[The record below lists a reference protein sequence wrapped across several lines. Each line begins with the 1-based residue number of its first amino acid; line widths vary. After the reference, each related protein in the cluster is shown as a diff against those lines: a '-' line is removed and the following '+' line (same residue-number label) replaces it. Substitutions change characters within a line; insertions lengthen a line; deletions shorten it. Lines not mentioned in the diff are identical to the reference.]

1 MCVDCAICSHTLL
14 NTARAIIAHQHFQ
27 QVKSGH
33 YCTLACVVCQFSAL
47 LYIRCF
53 SMSIQAVIAHQ
64 LFQYVASCP
73 SGTLVLFFSMSI
85 QAIIAHE
92 LFWHV
97 NSGHYCTLAL
107 LVCQFRPLFY
117 LGPNGFRKHP
127 GAHLFMI
134 SRAAG
139 ANVSQ
144 FICVFCQLLA
154 HMFS

>member
-47 LYIRCF
+47 LYIRFLVCQFRPLLHISFF
-53 SMSIQAVIAHQ
+53 SMSLHALMAHS
-64 LFQYVASCP
+64 F
-73 SGTLVLFFSMSI
+73 FFSMSI

-107 LVCQFRPLFY
+107 LVCQFRPLLY